1 MTLSYPFR
9 HSRLLGRAL
18 VAALALACAA
28 SPAQAQARSN
38 KSDIAASLNVF
49 NSLYK
54 ELQTNYVDS
63 IDAKKTIRNAIDYM
77 LAEIDPYTEYF
88 PREEQDQFRSI
99 ATGEYGGIG
108 CTIVQRDGRVVLYNP
123 LWDSPS
129 RAAGVMHGDVLLAI
143 DGDTLPAGYSTADA
157 SARLRGTPGTVV
169 RLSVRRPWTQDSLLD
184 IAVTRGKVRTTP
196 VPYYGIL
203 PSGVGYIGLTTFN
216 EKSAQQVRQALLELK
231 KDPRL
236 KGLILDLRGNGGGL
250 LESAVQIAGLFV
262 PKGTEIV
269 RTRYRDRANEKVY
282 RTTQSPVDTELP
294 LAVMVN
300 RGTAS
305 SSEIV
310 AGALQDLDRAV
321 IVGERSYGKGLVQ
334 TSRPLPYDGILK
346 VTVARYY
353 IPSGRLIQA
362 IDYTHRNEDGSPA
375 RIPDSLTRV
384 YHTAAGR
391 EVRDGGG
398 ISPDIAIPAPAG
410 NRLLYNIA
418 ADFWAHDYAN
428 RFRQRAGASIGPAAD
443 WAVSDSVF
451 ADFKAFI
458 DPARFKYD
466 RACET
471 GVSRLREVAQAEGYM
486 TDSVAAVFAQL
497 EGLLRHDLGRD
508 LDHNKAQLVK
518 MLDAEISSRYFSDS
532 DCTMRSVLAD
542 PDVEQAAAALTD
554 TARYRAILRKE

>member
-1 MTLSYPFR
+1 MGGA
-9 HSRLLGRAL
+9 LLA
-18 VAALALACAA
+18 VAAVACAA
-28 SPAQAQARSN
+28 SGASAQARSN

-63 IDAKKTIRNAIDYM
+63 IDAKKTIRDAIDYM
-77 LAEIDPYTEYF
+77 LSQIDPYTEYY

-108 CTIVQRDGRVVLYNP
+108 CTIIQRDGQVVLYSP
-123 LWDSPS
+123 LWGSPS
-129 RAAGVMHGDVLLAI
+129 RQAGVMHGDVLLAI
-143 DGDTLPAGYSTADA
+143 DGDTLPKDYATSLA
-157 SARLRGTPGTVV
+157 SERLRGTPGTK
-169 RLSVRRPWTQDSLLD
+169 LTLTVRRPWTEDTLD
-184 IAVTRGKVRTTP
+184 IAVTRGKVRTEP
-196 VPYYGIL
+196 VPYYGVL
-203 PSGVGYIGLTTFN
+203 PSGVGYISLTTFN
-216 EKSAQQVRQALLELK
+216 EKSAQQVKQALLELK
-231 KDPRL
+231 KDPAL

-269 RTRYRDRANEKVY
+269 RTRYRDKDQEKVY

-334 TSRPLPYDGILK
+334 TSRPLPYDGLLK

-362 IDYTHRNEDGSPA
+362 IDYSHRNEDGSPA
-375 RIPDSLTRV
+375 RIPDSLTTV

-398 ISPDIAIPAPAG
+398 ITPDIAIAAPPA

-428 RFRQRAGASIGPAAD
+428 RFRQRQGASIGPASD
-443 WAVSDSVF
+443 FVVSDSIF

-466 RACET
+466 RVCET
-471 GVSRLREVAQAEGYM
+471 GVSRLREVAKTEGYM
-486 TDSVAAVFAQL
+486 TDSVAAVFDQL
-497 EGLLRHDLGRD
+497 ESLLRHDLDRD
-508 LDHNKAQLVK
+508 LDHNKDQLTK
-518 MLDAEISSRYFSDS
+518 MLDTEISARYFSDA
-532 DCTMRSVLAD
+532 DCTRRSVMAD
-542 PDVEQAAAALTD
+542 PDVRQAAEALTD
-554 TARYRAILRKE
+554 AERSRAILRKP